1 MKLSSRYNRV
11 NLIISL
17 LVLLLTG
24 IIYYF
29 LIHLILNAK
38 LDKDLEVEEDEI
50 MQYAATYKK
59 LPLPGNYL
67 DQQVSFRELHTSDT
81 GVREF
86 KNTIYKNEPEHNIEP
101 GRGLVTHLNLNG
113 KTYEVTIIKS
123 RLESEGLVR
132 MILLITLAVTGLLLL
147 TLFVINR
154 FILSRLWKP
163 FYAVLDQMKSF
174 NVVKSHQLQ
183 FRKGEVDEFDELFDS
198 ANLMALRVQQDY
210 KELKTFTDSAAHEMM
225 TPLAIIRS
233 KLDTLLQTGEFN
245 DQQYG
250 LLDDIYRAINRTSR
264 LNQSLLLLTK
274 IENKQLPES
283 EIYPM
288 HELLQEKLRQFE
300 ELFEKKNLQLDLDI
314 HPTSLVMGR
323 YLADILFNNLLSNA
337 VRHNYQGGSV
347 WVKSS
352 VNAILIINTGRSEEL
367 DEKHFQRF
375 YKSADSE
382 GTGLGLAICREISAQ
397 YGYQFTYE
405 MIAGNHHFKLFMAVS
420 SGI

>member
-11 NLIISL
+11 NLVISL

-38 LDKDLEVEEDEI
+38 LDKDLEVEEEEI
-50 MQYAATYKK
+50 IRYAAIYKK

-67 DQQVSFRELHTSDT
+67 DQQVSFKELHPADT
-81 GVREF
+81 GIREF
-86 KNTIYKNEPEHNIEP
+86 KNTVYKNEPEHVVEP
-101 GRGLVTHLNLNG
+101 GRGLVTSLDLNG

-132 MILLITLAVTGLLLL
+132 MILLITLAVTGLLLF

-154 FILSRLWKP
+154 FILSQLWKP

-174 NVVKSHQLQ
+174 NLVKSHQLQ
-183 FRKGEVDEFDELFDS
+183 FKKGEVDEFDELFDS

-210 KELKTFTDSAAHEMM
+210 KELKNFTDSAAHEMM

-245 DQQYG
+245 DKQYG
-250 LLDDIYRAINRTSR
+250 LLDDVYRAINRTSR

-283 EIYPM
+283 KIYPM
-288 HELLQEKLRQFE
+288 HDLLQEKARQFE
-300 ELFEKKNLQLDLDI
+300 ELFEKKNLRLDLDI
-314 HPTSLVMGR
+314 NPTSLVMSR
-323 YLADILFNNLLSNA
+323 YLADIFFNNLLSNA
-337 VRHNYQGGSV
+337 VRHNYQGGRV

-352 VNAILIINTGRSEEL
+352 GDFILIGNTGRSEEL

-375 YKSADSE
+375 YKAADSE
-382 GTGLGLAICREISAQ
+382 GTGLGLAICLEISVQ
-397 YGYQFTYE
+397 YGYKFTYE
-405 MIAGNHHFKLFMAVS
+405 MIDGNHTFKLFNPAS
-420 SGI
+420 L

>member
-1 MKLSSRYNRV
+1 MKLSSQYNRV

-67 DQQVSFRELHTSDT
+67 DQQVSFRELHPSDT
-81 GVREF
+81 GNREF
-86 KNTIYKNEPEHNIEP
+86 KNTIYKNEPENNVEP
-101 GRGLVTHLNLNG
+101 GRELVTRLDLNG
-113 KTYEVTIIKS
+113 KTYEVTIVKS

-174 NVVKSHQLQ
+174 NLVKSHQLQ

-210 KELKTFTDSAAHEMM
+210 KELKNFTDSAAHEMM

-233 KLDTLLQTGEFN
+233 KLDTLLQTGDFN

-274 IENKQLPES
+274 IENRQLPES
-283 EIYPM
+283 GIYPM
-288 HELLQEKLRQFE
+288 HELLREKVRQFE
-300 ELFEKKNLQLDLDI
+300 ELFEKKNLKPNLDI
-314 HPTSLVMGR
+314 HPTSLVMSR
-323 YLADILFNNLLSNA
+323 YLADIFFNNLLSNA

-352 VNAILIINTGRSEEL
+352 GNAILIGNTGRKEKL
-367 DEKHFQRF
+367 DEKYFQRF

-382 GTGLGLAICREISAQ
+382 GTGLGLAICREISVQ

-405 MIAGNHHFKLFMAVS
+405 MINGNHYFKLFMPGS
-420 SGI
+420 P